1 MIAMKTSEI
10 ISLCA
15 LLFTI
20 SYAVVSE
27 IIKFFSNRKR
37 KSQQEQIDALDER
50 LTVAQEKMNTKLGEL
65 KEGNEKNSRM
75 IIKALI
81 LINGKKIPTDDE
93 EFSEFVIGS
102 KQSKRDNDKDSKAKN
117 ERNIVFQKMKQTG
130 KK

>member
-1 MIAMKTSEI
+1 MKTSEI